1 MIVMFFDN
9 LHRFIYSNL
18 LSSNVPITLYSKH
31 IADILK
37 KPVFGVK
44 NLAERGV
51 PAAYA
56 RQRLHQMYA
65 SGSIFRVERGKYTAS
80 DNAVLVAT
88 HVTEPC
94 YLSLWSA
101 MSARGLTTQI
111 PFSVQVVTSRK
122 RFARKLHFSGSEIRY
137 YHVRP
142 GMMFGYENVPF
153 GDGWRIPLARVEKII
168 IDAIYT
174 REIPLGELG
183 GAMESV
189 DAKLLKE
196 YSELTGNRRVM
207 TAVKELLKC

>member
-1 MIVMFFDN
+1 
-9 LHRFIYSNL
+9 
-18 LSSNVPITLYSKH
+18 LYSKH
-31 IADILK
+31 IADVLK
-37 KPVFGVK
+37 KPVFCVK
-44 NLAERGV
+44 DLSERGI
-51 PAAYA
+51 PPAYA
-56 RQRLHQMYA
+56 RLRLHQMSE
-65 SGSIFRVERGKYTAS
+65 SGSITRIERGKYSAS

-88 HVTEPC
+88 HLTEPC

-111 PFSVQVVTSRK
+111 PFSVQVVTPRK
-122 RFARKLHFSGSEIRY
+122 RFARKLFFSGSEIKY

-174 REIPLGELG
+174 GEIPLGELG
-183 GAMESV
+183 WAVESA
-189 DAKLLKE
+189 DAGLLKE

-207 TAVKELLKC
+207 NAVKELLKC